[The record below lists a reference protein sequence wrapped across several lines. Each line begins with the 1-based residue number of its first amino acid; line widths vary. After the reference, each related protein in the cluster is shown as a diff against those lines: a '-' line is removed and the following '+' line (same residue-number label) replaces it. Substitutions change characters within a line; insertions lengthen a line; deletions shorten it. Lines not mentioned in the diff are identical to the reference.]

1 MLRKLMKSIREYK
14 TASILSILF
23 VTLEAVME
31 CALPLAT
38 SKLVDQI
45 NDKNMSEL
53 TMYSIIIV
61 VMAILS
67 LVFGAAAGYFCSK
80 ASAGFAK
87 NLRKDMYENITKFSF
102 SNIDKFQAS
111 SLVTRMTTDVMNV
124 QSAYMMIIRT
134 AFRSPLMIIFSIMMC
149 FTISPKLSWI
159 FLIVFFVLAIIIAL
173 IMLSAMK
180 VFRRIFKKYD
190 ALN

>member
-102 SNIDKFQAS
+102 SNIDKS
-111 SLVTRMTTDVMNV
+111 IVKCKRI
-124 QSAYMMIIRT
+124 YRT
-134 AFRSPLMIIFSIMMC
+134 QETQGNAQCNFLLHC
-149 FTISPKLSWI
+149 F
-159 FLIVFFVLAIIIAL
+159 
-173 IMLSAMK
+173 
-180 VFRRIFKKYD
+180 
-190 ALN
+190 